1 MAQIVKNL
9 PADAGDARDV
19 GSVPRWGR
27 SPGEGNG
34 NPLQYSCL
42 ENPVDRGAWWA
53 TVHGVTKSRIQLS
66 VCTRVHTHTHTQ
78 PSKNDICEILI
89 NVSASG
95 AVPIYRTAFPEPNEE
110 NQNIYYAFFWLK
122 IFSYSVW
129 RYSELSCLLNYRCG
143 PFSIYGLD
151 KYIFF

>member
-1 MAQIVKNL
+1 MVKNL
-9 PADAGDARDV
+9 PPMQEMQETWDRSLGGEDPLEKGMATNSSILAWRIPWTEEPSGLQSMESQRVRHNWACAHAR
-19 GSVPRWGR
+19 
-27 SPGEGNG
+27 
-34 NPLQYSCL
+34 
-42 ENPVDRGAWWA
+42 
-53 TVHGVTKSRIQLS
+53 T
-66 VCTRVHTHTHTQ
+66 HTHTHT
-78 PSKNDICEILI
+78 SKNDICEILI
-89 NVSASG
+89 SVSASG

-151 KYIFF
+151 KYIFFKC